1 MRGIKLWLQNR
12 LTFQEDQHF
21 WNNRTPET
29 LDSGTITRQSESV
42 RLFSTANT
50 EDVFMSLAKSMTT
63 HMRSINTTLQS
74 TDMWEL
80 RSEGNITGV
89 PGPGEKVEPAMGT
102 ANELHVYVDIRWEWL
117 IFKGAIL
124 VLTICF
130 FVLVVFQSAK
140 DEVVVW
146 KESPLVLLFHG
157 LQLKEERDQ
166 SGPMDLAGMESKAK
180 KVRVRLRNGDF
191 GVKLKECQ

>member
-1 MRGIKLWLQNR
+1 
-12 LTFQEDQHF
+12 
-21 WNNRTPET
+21 
-29 LDSGTITRQSESV
+29 
-42 RLFSTANT
+42 
-50 EDVFMSLAKSMTT
+50 
-63 HMRSINTTLQS
+63 
-74 TDMWEL
+74 MWEL
-80 RSEGNITGV
+80 RSEGHITGV

-117 IFKGAIL
+117 IFTGAIL

-146 KESPLVLLFHG
+146 KESPLALLFHG